1 MKMPVLSVKDCLVG
15 FGSPFTSVNK
25 DVAIRGFNNSI
36 IQSLKDGDSNY
47 PCNPEDLSLYLVGE
61 FDCDTGDISP
71 IEPCVLVRGSAIVL
85 QYRRDLGDNFIISG
99 GDFVNDI

>member
-1 MKMPVLSVKDCLVG
+1 MKMPVLSVKDCLIG
-15 FGSPFTSVNK
+15 FGSLFTSVNK

-47 PCNPEDLSLYLVGE
+47 TSNPEDLSLYLVGE

-71 IEPCVLVRGSAIVL
+71 IEPCVLIRGSAIVL
-85 QYRRDLGDNFIISG
+85 QYRRDLGYNFDTSG
-99 GDFVNDI
+99 GDSVDAV